1 MELNKL
7 TLAVLAAT
15 SMTLV
20 GCGGGSSSSSN
31 DDETGDDIVTP
42 DPLAVYTDTAW
53 SLGADEL
60 VGLTYPQNATNGDM
74 VALKRSTGSD
84 DSISHTLMV
93 APAATKE
100 FAAVEGVALEKDYYR
115 DVLALPVSGTVEGEE
130 IDTVLIATCGYEEAS
145 MIEGGE
151 IPTRGEV
158 GPRAVAVEEKVAIE
172 EETQTPASLEI
183 YLAGTDNSASLDIS
197 DETEGNYFLVDCHSL
212 GGLSAFDLSSKGTDA
227 YEIDFFITGKDST
240 GEVAV
245 FEASLTYN
253 YENNEVTESDFT
265 VLESIEEILSAV
277 AEGPEDD
284 FLVAMTSERRTYLL
298 SELKEAGI
306 ELNNDGNPFTSD
318 TENGVVILDLV
329 YSGDN
334 LLAVSEDAGL
344 AGADFTG
351 GEYVMLSGGDFT
363 RCVDQL
369 AVNGTTVWCHDST
382 DEGKLIEFTAP
393 TVPQS
398 DVVEETPEESP
409 VRAVSVGSA
418 SYKVSKEEAEQIK
431 AELEGA
437 GAEVEVK

>member
-20 GCGGGSSSSSN
+20 GCGGGSSSSS

-100 FAAVEGVALEKDYYR
+100 FVAVEGVALEKDYYR

-130 IDTVLIATCGYEEAS
+130 IDTVLIATCGYDEAS
-145 MIEGGE
+145 AIEGGE
-151 IPTRGEV
+151 ALVGGE
-158 GPRAVAVEEKVAIE
+158 GGGASAQLVAIE

-183 YLAGTDNSASLDIS
+183 YLAGTDISASLDIN
-197 DETEGNYFLVDCHSL
+197 DETEGNFFLVDCHSL
-212 GGLSAFDLSSKGTDA
+212 GGLSASDLSSKGTDA
-227 YEIDFFITGKDST
+227 YEIDFFITGRDST

-245 FEASLTYN
+245 FEASLIYN
-253 YENNEVTESDFT
+253 YESNEVTETEFYELDDNKF
-265 VLESIEEILSAV
+265 VLSAIDV
-277 AEGPEDD
+277 GQESDYYTTMTIEG
-284 FLVAMTSERRTYLL
+284 STYLL
-298 SELKEAGI
+298 EALGEEGI
-306 ELNNDGNPFTSD
+306 VLGNDGNPFTS
-318 TENGVVILDLV
+318 ESEEGAIIFDLV

-334 LLAVSEDAGL
+334 LLAVSGDAGL

-351 GEYVMLSGGDFT
+351 EQFVMLTGGDYEN
-363 RCVDQL
+363 CVDQL

-398 DVVEETPEESP
+398 DVVEEAPEEA
-409 VRAVSVGSA
+409 RMQAVSFGSA

>member
-20 GCGGGSSSSSN
+20 GCGGGSSSSS

-53 SLGADEL
+53 SAGADEL

-84 DSISHTLMV
+84 DSVSHTLMV

-100 FAAVEGVALEKDYYR
+100 FTAVEGVALEKDYYR
-115 DVLALPVSGTVEGEE
+115 DVLALPVSGNVEGEE

-158 GPRAVAVEEKVAIE
+158 GPRAVAIEEKVAIE
-172 EETQTPASLEI
+172 AETHTPASLEI
-183 YLAGTDNSASLDIS
+183 YLAGTDISASLDIS
-197 DETEGNYFLVDCHSL
+197 DEIEGNYSLVDCHSL
-212 GGLSAFDLSSKGTDA
+212 GGLSASDLSSKGTSA
-227 YEIDFFITGKDST
+227 YEVDFFITGQDST
-240 GEVAV
+240 GDVAV
-245 FEASLTYN
+245 FEASLIYN
-253 YENNEVTESDFT
+253 YESNEVTESDFS
-265 VLESIEEILSAV
+265 VLDTDSGIIVSAV
-277 AEGPEDD
+277 EEDPEDD
-284 FLVAMTSERRTYLL
+284 FLVAMTTDSRMFLL
-298 SELKEAGI
+298 SEFAEEGI
-306 ELNNDGNPFTSD
+306 VLNMEINPFTS
-318 TENGVVILDLV
+318 EAEEGAVILDLV
-329 YSGDN
+329 YSGEN
-334 LLAVSEDAGL
+334 LLAVSADAGL

-351 GEYVMLSGGDFT
+351 GEYVMLSDGDFT

-393 TVPQS
+393 AVTQS
-398 DVVEETPEESP
+398 EIPEEIAEEAP
-409 VRAVSVGSA
+409 VKVAALAA
-418 SYKVSKEEAEQIK
+418 SSYTVSKEEAEQIK

>member
-20 GCGGGSSSSSN
+20 GCGGGSSSSS

-100 FAAVEGVALEKDYYR
+100 FAAVEGVALERDYYR

-145 MIEGGE
+145 VIEGGE
-151 IPTRGEV
+151 ALDGGE
-158 GPRAVAVEEKVAIE
+158 GGGASAQAVAIE

-183 YLAGTDNSASLDIS
+183 YLAGTDISASLDIN
-197 DETEGNYFLVDCHSL
+197 DETEGNFFLVDCHSL
-212 GGLSAFDLSSKGTDA
+212 GGLSASDLSSKGTDA
-227 YEIDFFITGKDST
+227 YEIDFFITGRDST

-245 FEASLTYN
+245 FEASLIYD

-265 VLESIEEILSAV
+265 VLDTDAGIIVTAVEED
-277 AEGPEDD
+277 PEDD
-284 FLVAMTSERRTYLL
+284 FLVAMTVEDNTYLL
-298 SELKEAGI
+298 SALESEGI

-329 YSGDN
+329 YSGES
-334 LLAVSEDAGL
+334 LLAVSADAGL
-344 AGADFTG
+344 AGADFNG
-351 GEYVMLSGGDFT
+351 GEYVLLSGGDFT

-409 VRAVSVGSA
+409 VRAVSLAAS
-418 SYKVSKEEAEQIK
+418 SYKASKEEAEQIK

>member
-20 GCGGGSSSSSN
+20 GCGGGSSSSS

-53 SLGADEL
+53 SAGADEL

-84 DSISHTLMV
+84 DSVSHTLMV

-100 FAAVEGVALEKDYYR
+100 FTAVEGVALEKDYYR

-158 GPRAVAVEEKVAIE
+158 GPRAVAIEEEVAIE
-172 EETQTPASLEI
+172 DETQTPATLEI
-183 YLAGTDNSASLDIS
+183 YLAGTDINESLAID
-197 DETEGNYFLVDCHSL
+197 TGAEGGFLVDCHSL
-212 GGLSAFDLSSKGTDA
+212 GGLSASDLSSKGTSA
-227 YEIDFFITGKDST
+227 YEVDFFITGKDST
-240 GEVAV
+240 GAVAV
-245 FEASLTYN
+245 FEASMIYN

-265 VLESIEEILSAV
+265 VLDTDAEIIVSAV
-277 AEGPEDD
+277 EEDPEDD
-284 FLVAMTSERRTYLL
+284 FLVAMTVEDNTYLL
-298 SELKEAGI
+298 SALESAGI
-306 ELNNDGNPFTSD
+306 KLNSDGNPFTSD
-318 TENGVVILDLV
+318 TENGAVILDLI
-329 YSGDN
+329 YSGEN
-334 LLAVSEDAGL
+334 LLAVSADAGL

-351 GEYVMLSGGDFT
+351 GEYVMLSDGDFT

-398 DVVEETPEESP
+398 EVVEAPD
-409 VRAVSVGSA
+409 RVSA
-418 SYKVSKEEAEQIK
+418 RSYEVSKEEAEQIK

>member
-20 GCGGGSSSSSN
+20 GCGGGSSSSS
-31 DDETGDDIVTP
+31 DDEIGDDIVTP

-60 VGLTYPQNATNGDM
+60 VGLTYPQSATNGDM

-100 FAAVEGVALEKDYYR
+100 FADVEGVALEKDYYR

-145 MIEGGE
+145 VIEGGE
-151 IPTRGEV
+151 ALDGGE
-158 GPRAVAVEEKVAIE
+158 GGGASAQAVAIE

-183 YLAGTDNSASLDIS
+183 YLAGTDISADLDIN
-197 DETEGNYFLVDCHSL
+197 DETEGNFFLVDCHSL
-212 GGLSAFDLSSKGTDA
+212 GGLSASDLSSKGTDA
-227 YEIDFFITGKDST
+227 YEIDFFITGRDST

-245 FEASLTYN
+245 FEASLIYD

-265 VLESIEEILSAV
+265 VLDTDAGIIVTAVEED
-277 AEGPEDD
+277 PEDD
-284 FLVAMTSERRTYLL
+284 FLVAMTVEDNTYLL
-298 SELKEAGI
+298 SALESEGI

-329 YSGDN
+329 YSGES
-334 LLAVSEDAGL
+334 LLAVSADAGL
-344 AGADFTG
+344 AGADFNG
-351 GEYVMLSGGDFT
+351 GEYVLLSGGDFT

-409 VRAVSVGSA
+409 VRAVSLAAS
-418 SYKVSKEEAEQIK
+418 SYKASKEEAEQIK

>member
-20 GCGGGSSSSSN
+20 GCGGGSSSSS

-53 SLGADEL
+53 SLGVDEL
-60 VGLTYPQNATNGDM
+60 VGLTYPQSATNGDM

-100 FAAVEGVALEKDYYR
+100 FADVEGVALEKDYYR

-145 MIEGGE
+145 VIEGGE
-151 IPTRGEV
+151 ALDGGE
-158 GPRAVAVEEKVAIE
+158 GGGASAQAVAIE

-183 YLAGTDNSASLDIS
+183 YLAGTDISADLDIN
-197 DETEGNYFLVDCHSL
+197 DETEGNFFLVDCHSL
-212 GGLSAFDLSSKGTDA
+212 GGLSASDLSSKGTDA
-227 YEIDFFITGKDST
+227 YEIDFFITGRDST

-245 FEASLTYN
+245 FEASLIYD

-265 VLESIEEILSAV
+265 VLDTDAGIIVTAVEED
-277 AEGPEDD
+277 PEDD
-284 FLVAMTSERRTYLL
+284 FLVAMTVEDNTYLL
-298 SELKEAGI
+298 SALESEGI

-329 YSGDN
+329 YSGES
-334 LLAVSEDAGL
+334 LLAVSADAGL
-344 AGADFTG
+344 AGADFNG
-351 GEYVMLSGGDFT
+351 GEYVLLSGGDFT

-382 DEGKLIEFTAP
+382 EEGTLIEFTAP
-393 TVPQS
+393 TVPQ
-398 DVVEETPEESP
+398 TESESQSLAAAA
-409 VRAVSVGSA
+409 RGG
-418 SYKVSKEEAEQIK
+418 SKEEAEQIK

>member
-20 GCGGGSSSSSN
+20 GCGGGSSSSS

-100 FAAVEGVALEKDYYR
+100 FVAVEGVALEKDYYR

-145 MIEGGE
+145 VIEGGE
-151 IPTRGEV
+151 ALDGGE
-158 GPRAVAVEEKVAIE
+158 GGGASAQAVAIE

-183 YLAGTDNSASLDIS
+183 YLAGTDISADLDIN
-197 DETEGNYFLVDCHSL
+197 DETEGNFFLVDCHSL
-212 GGLSAFDLSSKGTDA
+212 GGLSASDLSSKGTDA
-227 YEIDFFITGKDST
+227 YEIDFFITGRDST

-245 FEASLTYN
+245 FEASLIYD

-265 VLESIEEILSAV
+265 VLDTDAGIIVTAVEEN
-277 AEGPEDD
+277 PEDD
-284 FLVAMTSERRTYLL
+284 FLVAMTVEDNTYLL
-298 SELKEAGI
+298 SALESAGI

-329 YSGDN
+329 YSGES
-334 LLAVSEDAGL
+334 LLAVSADAGL
-344 AGADFTG
+344 AGADFNG
-351 GEYVMLSGGDFT
+351 GEYVLLSGGDFT

-409 VRAVSVGSA
+409 VRAVSLAAS
-418 SYKVSKEEAEQIK
+418 SYKASKEEAEQIK

>member
-20 GCGGGSSSSSN
+20 GCGGGSSSSS

-53 SLGADEL
+53 SAGADEL

-100 FAAVEGVALEKDYYR
+100 FTAVEGVALEKDYYR

-158 GPRAVAVEEKVAIE
+158 GPRAVAIEEKVAIE

-183 YLAGTDNSASLDIS
+183 YLAGTDINESLAID
-197 DETEGNYFLVDCHSL
+197 TGAEGGFLVDCHSL
-212 GGLSAFDLSSKGTDA
+212 GGLSTSDLSSKGTSA
-227 YEIDFFITGKDST
+227 YEVDFFITGKDST

-245 FEASLTYN
+245 FEASLIYN
-253 YENNEVTESDFT
+253 YESNEVTESDFSAQDSST
-265 VLESIEEILSAV
+265 IISAAV
-277 AEGPEDD
+277 AENPEDD
-284 FLVAMTSERRTYLL
+284 FLVATTIEGETYLL
-298 SELKEAGI
+298 ESLGEEGI
-306 ELNNDGNPFTSD
+306 VLSTEGNPFTSESEEGA
-318 TENGVVILDLV
+318 TIFDLA

-334 LLAVSEDAGL
+334 LFAVSGDAGL
-344 AGADFTG
+344 AGADFNG
-351 GEYVMLSGGDFT
+351 GEYVLLSGGDFT

-369 AVNGTTVWCHDST
+369 AVNGTTVWCHDSA

-398 DVVEETPEESP
+398 EAPERAPVVAAS
-409 VRAVSVGSA
+409 

>member
-31 DDETGDDIVTP
+31 DDEPVNDVVTP

-53 SLGADEL
+53 SVGADEL
-60 VGLTYPQNATNGDM
+60 VGLTYPQSATNGDM

-100 FAAVEGVALEKDYYR
+100 FADVEGVALEKDYYR

-145 MIEGGE
+145 VIEGGE
-151 IPTRGEV
+151 ALDGGE
-158 GPRAVAVEEKVAIE
+158 GGGASAQAVAIE

-183 YLAGTDNSASLDIS
+183 YLAGTDISASLDIS

-212 GGLSAFDLSSKGTDA
+212 GGLSASDLSSKGTSA
-227 YEIDFFITGKDST
+227 YEVDFYITGQDST
-240 GEVAV
+240 GNVAV
-245 FEASLTYN
+245 FGASLIYN

-265 VLESIEEILSAV
+265 VVDSSGTIIVSAV
-277 AEGPEDD
+277 EEDPEDD
-284 FLVAMTSERRTYLL
+284 FLVAMTIEDNTYLL
-298 SELKEAGI
+298 SELDEAGI

-318 TENGVVILDLV
+318 TENGAVILDLV
-329 YSGDN
+329 YSGEN
-334 LLAVSEDAGL
+334 LLAVSADAGL

-351 GEYVMLSGGDFT
+351 GEYVALSGGDFT

-409 VRAVSVGSA
+409 VRVLSLAAS
-418 SYKVSKEEAEQIK
+418 SYKASKEEAEQIK

>member
-20 GCGGGSSSSSN
+20 GCGGGSSSSS

-53 SLGADEL
+53 SLGVDEL
-60 VGLTYPQNATNGDM
+60 VGLTYPQSATNGDM

-145 MIEGGE
+145 VIEGGE
-151 IPTRGEV
+151 ALDGGE
-158 GPRAVAVEEKVAIE
+158 GGGASAQAVAIE

-183 YLAGTDNSASLDIS
+183 YLAGTDISASLDIN
-197 DETEGNYFLVDCHSL
+197 DETEGNFFLVDCHSL
-212 GGLSAFDLSSKGTDA
+212 GGLSASDLSSKGTDA
-227 YEIDFFITGKDST
+227 YEIDFFITGRDST

-245 FEASLTYN
+245 FEASLIYD

-265 VLESIEEILSAV
+265 VLETDAGIIVTAVEED
-277 AEGPEDD
+277 PEDD
-284 FLVAMTSERRTYLL
+284 FLVAMTVEDNTYLL
-298 SELKEAGI
+298 SALESEGI

-329 YSGDN
+329 YSGES
-334 LLAVSEDAGL
+334 LLAVSADAGL

-398 DVVEETPEESP
+398 DVVEEAPEESS
-409 VRAVSVGSA
+409 VQAVSFGSA

>member
-20 GCGGGSSSSSN
+20 GCGGGSSSSS

-100 FAAVEGVALEKDYYR
+100 FVAVEGVALEKDYYR

-130 IDTVLIATCGYEEAS
+130 IDTVLIATCGYDEAS
-145 MIEGGE
+145 AIEGGE
-151 IPTRGEV
+151 ALDGGE
-158 GPRAVAVEEKVAIE
+158 GGGASAQLVAIE

-183 YLAGTDNSASLDIS
+183 YLAGTDISASLDIN
-197 DETEGNYFLVDCHSL
+197 DETEGNFFLVDCHSL
-212 GGLSAFDLSSKGTDA
+212 GGLSASDLSSKGTEA
-227 YEIDFFITGKDST
+227 YEVDFFITGRDST

-245 FEASLTYN
+245 FEASLIYD
-253 YENNEVTESDFT
+253 YENNKVTESDFT
-265 VLESIEEILSAV
+265 VLDTDAGIIVTAVEED
-277 AEGPEDD
+277 PEDD
-284 FLVAMTSERRTYLL
+284 FLVAMTVEDNTYLL
-298 SELKEAGI
+298 SALESEGI

-329 YSGDN
+329 YSGEN

-344 AGADFTG
+344 AGADFNG
-351 GEYVMLSGGDFT
+351 GEYVLLSGGDFT

-409 VRAVSVGSA
+409 VRAVSPAAS
-418 SYKVSKEEAEQIK
+418 SYKASKEEAEQIK

>member
-15 SMTLV
+15 SMILV
-20 GCGGGSSSSSN
+20 GCGGGSSSSS

-60 VGLTYPQNATNGDM
+60 VGLTYPQSATNGDM

-100 FAAVEGVALEKDYYR
+100 FVAVEGVALEKDYYR

-145 MIEGGE
+145 VIEGGE
-151 IPTRGEV
+151 ALDGGE
-158 GPRAVAVEEKVAIE
+158 GGGASAQAVAIE

-183 YLAGTDNSASLDIS
+183 YLAGTDISASLDIN
-197 DETEGNYFLVDCHSL
+197 DETKSNFFLVDCHSL
-212 GGLSAFDLSSKGTDA
+212 GGLSASDLSDEETPA

-245 FEASLTYN
+245 FKASLIYD

-265 VLESIEEILSAV
+265 VLDADAGIIVTAVEED
-277 AEGPEDD
+277 PEDD
-284 FLVAMTSERRTYLL
+284 FLVAMTVEDNTYLL
-298 SELKEAGI
+298 SALESAGI

-329 YSGDN
+329 YSGES
-334 LLAVSEDAGL
+334 LLAVSADAGL
-344 AGADFTG
+344 AGADFNG
-351 GEYVMLSGGDFT
+351 GEYVLLSGGDFT

-409 VRAVSVGSA
+409 VRAVSPAAS
-418 SYKVSKEEAEQIK
+418 SYKASKEEAEQIK

>member
-7 TLAVLAAT
+7 TLAVLATT

-20 GCGGGSSSSSN
+20 GCGGGSSSSS

-53 SLGADEL
+53 SAGADEL

-100 FAAVEGVALEKDYYR
+100 FTAVEGVALEKDYYR

-151 IPTRGEV
+151 IPTRGEI
-158 GPRAVAVEEKVAIE
+158 GPRAVAIEEKVAIE
-172 EETQTPASLEI
+172 AETHTPASLEI
-183 YLAGTDNSASLDIS
+183 YLAGTDISASLDIS
-197 DETEGNYFLVDCHSL
+197 DEIEGNYSLVDCHSL
-212 GGLSAFDLSSKGTDA
+212 GGLSASDLSNKGTSA
-227 YEIDFFITGKDST
+227 YEVDFFITGQDST
-240 GEVAV
+240 GDVAV
-245 FEASLTYN
+245 FEASLIYN
-253 YENNEVTESDFT
+253 YESNEVTESDFS
-265 VLESIEEILSAV
+265 VLDSSTIISAAV
-277 AEGPEDD
+277 AENPEDD
-284 FLVAMTSERRTYLL
+284 FLVAMTIEGETYLL
-298 SELKEAGI
+298 ESLGEEGI
-306 ELNNDGNPFTSD
+306 VLSTEGNPFTSESEEGA
-318 TENGVVILDLV
+318 TIFDLA

-334 LLAVSEDAGL
+334 LFAVSGDAGL

-351 GEYVMLSGGDFT
+351 EQFVMLTGGDYEN
-363 RCVDQL
+363 CVDQL

-393 TVPQS
+393 AVTQS
-398 DVVEETPEESP
+398 EAPEEAIEEAP
-409 VRAVSVGSA
+409 VKVAALAAS

>member
-20 GCGGGSSSSSN
+20 GCGGGSSSSS

-100 FAAVEGVALEKDYYR
+100 FAAVEGVALERDYYR

-145 MIEGGE
+145 VIEGGE
-151 IPTRGEV
+151 ALDGGE
-158 GPRAVAVEEKVAIE
+158 GGGASAQAVAIE

-183 YLAGTDNSASLDIS
+183 YLAGTDISASLDIN
-197 DETEGNYFLVDCHSL
+197 DETEGNFFLVDCHSL
-212 GGLSAFDLSSKGTDA
+212 GGLSASDLSSKGTDA
-227 YEIDFFITGKDST
+227 YEIDFFITGRDST

-245 FEASLTYN
+245 FEASLIYD

-265 VLESIEEILSAV
+265 VLDTDAGIIVTAVEEN
-277 AEGPEDD
+277 PEDD
-284 FLVAMTSERRTYLL
+284 FLVAMTVEDNTYLL
-298 SELKEAGI
+298 SALESEGI

-329 YSGDN
+329 YSGES
-334 LLAVSEDAGL
+334 LLAVSADAGL
-344 AGADFTG
+344 AGADFNG
-351 GEYVMLSGGDFT
+351 GEYVLLSGGDFT

-409 VRAVSVGSA
+409 VRAVSLAAS
-418 SYKVSKEEAEQIK
+418 SYKASKEEAEQIK

>member
-20 GCGGGSSSSSN
+20 GCGGGSSSSS
-31 DDETGDDIVTP
+31 DDDTGDDIVTP

-53 SLGADEL
+53 SAGADEL

-100 FAAVEGVALEKDYYR
+100 FTAVEGVALEKDYYR

-130 IDTVLIATCGYEEAS
+130 IDTVLVATCGYEEAS

-151 IPTRGEV
+151 IPMRGEV
-158 GPRAVAVEEKVAIE
+158 GPRAVAIE
-172 EETQTPASLEI
+172 EETQTPAILEI
-183 YLAGTDNSASLDIS
+183 YLAGTDINESLAID
-197 DETEGNYFLVDCHSL
+197 TGAEGGFLVDCHSL
-212 GGLSAFDLSSKGTDA
+212 GGLSASDLSSKGTSA
-227 YEIDFFITGKDST
+227 YEVDFFITGKHST
-240 GEVAV
+240 GDVAV
-245 FEASLTYN
+245 FEASLIYN
-253 YENNEVTESDFT
+253 YENNEVTESDFS
-265 VLESIEEILSAV
+265 VLDTDNGILVSAV
-277 AEGPEDD
+277 EEDPEDD
-284 FLVAMTSERRTYLL
+284 FLVAMTVEGNTYLL
-298 SELKEAGI
+298 SALESAGI
-306 ELNNDGNPFTSD
+306 KLNSDGNPFTSD
-318 TENGVVILDLV
+318 TENGAVILDLV
-329 YSGDN
+329 YSGEN
-334 LLAVSEDAGL
+334 LLAVSADAGL

-351 GEYVMLSGGDFT
+351 GEYVMLSDGDFT

-382 DEGKLIEFTAP
+382 DVGKLIEFTAP

-398 DVVEETPEESP
+398 EVVEAPDR
-409 VRAVSVGSA
+409 VAAR
-418 SYKVSKEEAEQIK
+418 SYEGSKEEAEQIK

>member
-20 GCGGGSSSSSN
+20 GCGGGSSSSS

-100 FAAVEGVALEKDYYR
+100 FVAVEGVALEKDYYR

-151 IPTRGEV
+151 IPMRGEV
-158 GPRAVAVEEKVAIE
+158 GPRAVAVE

-183 YLAGTDNSASLDIS
+183 YLAGTDISTSLDIN

-212 GGLSAFDLSSKGTDA
+212 GGLSASDLSSKGTDA
-227 YEIDFFITGKDST
+227 YEVDFFITGKDST

-245 FEASLTYN
+245 FEASLIYN
-253 YENNEVTESDFT
+253 YENNEVTESDFA
-265 VLESIEEILSAV
+265 VLATDGDIIVSAV
-277 AEGPEDD
+277 EEDPEDD
-284 FLVAMTSERRTYLL
+284 FLVAMAIEEDTYLL
-298 SELKEAGI
+298 SGLGRESDVVLSV
-306 ELNNDGNPFTSD
+306 DVNPFTSG
-318 TENGVVILDLV
+318 TEEGALILDLV

-334 LLAVSEDAGL
+334 LFAVSADAGL
-344 AGADFTG
+344 AGADFNG
-351 GEYVMLSGGDFT
+351 GEYVLLSGGDFT

-398 DVVEETPEESP
+398 DVVEEAPEEA
-409 VRAVSVGSA
+409 RMQAVSFGSA

-431 AELEGA
+431 AELEGP

>member
-20 GCGGGSSSSSN
+20 GCGGGSSSSS
-31 DDETGDDIVTP
+31 DDETGEDIVTP

-53 SLGADEL
+53 SAGADEL

-84 DSISHTLMV
+84 DSVSHTLMV

-100 FAAVEGVALEKDYYR
+100 FTAIEGVALEKDYYR

-151 IPTRGEV
+151 IPMRGEV
-158 GPRAVAVEEKVAIE
+158 GPRAVAIEEKVAIE
-172 EETQTPASLEI
+172 AETHTPASLEI
-183 YLAGTDNSASLDIS
+183 YLAGTDISASLDIS
-197 DETEGNYFLVDCHSL
+197 DEIEGNYSLVDCHSL
-212 GGLSAFDLSSKGTDA
+212 GGLSASDLSSKGTSA
-227 YEIDFFITGKDST
+227 YEVDFFITGQDST
-240 GEVAV
+240 GDVAV
-245 FEASLTYN
+245 FEASLIYN
-253 YENNEVTESDFT
+253 YESNEVTESDFS
-265 VLESIEEILSAV
+265 VLDSSTIISAAV
-277 AEGPEDD
+277 AENPEDD
-284 FLVAMTSERRTYLL
+284 FLVAMTIEGETYLL
-298 SELKEAGI
+298 ETLGEEGI
-306 ELNNDGNPFTSD
+306 VLSTEGNPFTSESEEGA
-318 TENGVVILDLV
+318 TIFDLA

-334 LLAVSEDAGL
+334 LFAVSGDAGL

-351 GEYVMLSGGDFT
+351 EQFVMLTDGDYAN
-363 RCVDQL
+363 CVDQL

-393 TVPQS
+393 AVTQS
-398 DVVEETPEESP
+398 EAPEEAIEEAP
-409 VRAVSVGSA
+409 VKVAALAA
-418 SYKVSKEEAEQIK
+418 SSYTVSKEEAEQIK

>member
-20 GCGGGSSSSSN
+20 GCGGGSSSSS

-60 VGLTYPQNATNGDM
+60 VGLTYPQNATSGDM

-100 FAAVEGVALEKDYYR
+100 FAAVEGVALERDYYR
-115 DVLALPVSGTVEGEE
+115 DVLALPVSGTVEGQE
-130 IDTVLIATCGYEEAS
+130 IDTVLITTCGYDEAS
-145 MIEGGE
+145 VIEGGE
-151 IPTRGEV
+151 ALDGGE
-158 GPRAVAVEEKVAIE
+158 GGGASAQAVAIE

-183 YLAGTDNSASLDIS
+183 YLAGTDISASLDIN
-197 DETEGNYFLVDCHSL
+197 DETEGNFFLVDCHSL
-212 GGLSAFDLSSKGTDA
+212 GGLSASDLSSKGTDA
-227 YEIDFFITGKDST
+227 YEIDFFITGRDST

-245 FEASLTYN
+245 FEASLIYD

-265 VLESIEEILSAV
+265 VLDTDAGIIVTAVEED
-277 AEGPEDD
+277 PEDD
-284 FLVAMTSERRTYLL
+284 FLVAMTVEDNTYLL
-298 SELKEAGI
+298 SALESEGI

-329 YSGDN
+329 YSGES
-334 LLAVSEDAGL
+334 LLAVSADAGL
-344 AGADFTG
+344 AGADFNG
-351 GEYVMLSGGDFT
+351 GEYVLLSGGDFT

-409 VRAVSVGSA
+409 VRAVSLAAS
-418 SYKVSKEEAEQIK
+418 SYKASKEEAEQIK

>member
-15 SMTLV
+15 SMILV
-20 GCGGGSSSSSN
+20 GCGGGSSSSS

-53 SLGADEL
+53 SLGVDEL
-60 VGLTYPQNATNGDM
+60 VGLTYPQSATNGEM

-145 MIEGGE
+145 VIEGGE
-151 IPTRGEV
+151 ALDGGE
-158 GPRAVAVEEKVAIE
+158 GGGASAQAVAIE

-183 YLAGTDNSASLDIS
+183 YLAGTDISASLDIN
-197 DETEGNYFLVDCHSL
+197 DETKSNFFLVDCHSL
-212 GGLSAFDLSSKGTDA
+212 GGLSASDLSDEETPA

-245 FEASLTYN
+245 FKASLIYD

-265 VLESIEEILSAV
+265 VLDADAGIIVTAVEED
-277 AEGPEDD
+277 PEDD
-284 FLVAMTSERRTYLL
+284 FLVAMTVEDNTYLL
-298 SELKEAGI
+298 SALESAGI

-329 YSGDN
+329 YSGES
-334 LLAVSEDAGL
+334 LLAVSADAGL
-344 AGADFTG
+344 AGADFNG
-351 GEYVMLSGGDFT
+351 GEYVLLSGGDFT

-409 VRAVSVGSA
+409 VRAVSLAAS
-418 SYKVSKEEAEQIK
+418 SYKASKEEAEQIK

>member
-20 GCGGGSSSSSN
+20 GCGGGSSSSS

-60 VGLTYPQNATNGDM
+60 VGLTYPQSATNGDM

-100 FAAVEGVALEKDYYR
+100 FVAVEGVALEKDYYR

-145 MIEGGE
+145 VIEGGE
-151 IPTRGEV
+151 ALDGGE
-158 GPRAVAVEEKVAIE
+158 GGGASAQAVAIE

-183 YLAGTDNSASLDIS
+183 YLAGTDISASLDIN
-197 DETEGNYFLVDCHSL
+197 DETEGNFFLVDCHSL
-212 GGLSAFDLSSKGTDA
+212 GGLSASDLSSKGTDA

-245 FEASLTYN
+245 FEASLIYD

-265 VLESIEEILSAV
+265 VLDTDAGIIVTAVEED
-277 AEGPEDD
+277 PEDD
-284 FLVAMTSERRTYLL
+284 FLVAMTVEDNTYLL
-298 SELKEAGI
+298 SALESEGI

-329 YSGDN
+329 YSGES
-334 LLAVSEDAGL
+334 LLAVSADAGL
-344 AGADFTG
+344 AGADFNG
-351 GEYVMLSGGDFT
+351 GEYVLLSGGDFT

>member
-15 SMTLV
+15 SMILV
-20 GCGGGSSSSSN
+20 GCGGGSSSSS

-53 SLGADEL
+53 SLGVDEL
-60 VGLTYPQNATNGDM
+60 VGLTYPQSATNGEM

-145 MIEGGE
+145 VIEGGE
-151 IPTRGEV
+151 ALDGGE
-158 GPRAVAVEEKVAIE
+158 GGGASAQAVAIE

-183 YLAGTDNSASLDIS
+183 YLAGTDISASLDIN
-197 DETEGNYFLVDCHSL
+197 DETKSNFFLVDCHSL
-212 GGLSAFDLSSKGTDA
+212 GGLSASDLSDEETPA

-245 FEASLTYN
+245 FKASLIYD

-265 VLESIEEILSAV
+265 VLDTDAGIIVTAVEED
-277 AEGPEDD
+277 PEDD
-284 FLVAMTSERRTYLL
+284 FLVAMTVEDNTYLL
-298 SELKEAGI
+298 SALESAGI

-329 YSGDN
+329 YSGES
-334 LLAVSEDAGL
+334 LLAVSADAGL
-344 AGADFTG
+344 AGADFNG
-351 GEYVMLSGGDFT
+351 GEYVLLSGGDFT

-409 VRAVSVGSA
+409 VRAVSPAAS
-418 SYKVSKEEAEQIK
+418 SYKASKEEAEQIK

>member
-20 GCGGGSSSSSN
+20 GCGGGSSSSS

-100 FAAVEGVALEKDYYR
+100 FVAVEGVALEKDYYR

-145 MIEGGE
+145 AIEGGE
-151 IPTRGEV
+151 ALDGGE
-158 GPRAVAVEEKVAIE
+158 GGGASAQAVAIE

-183 YLAGTDNSASLDIS
+183 YLAGTDISASLDIN
-197 DETEGNYFLVDCHSL
+197 DETEGNFFLVDCHSL

-227 YEIDFFITGKDST
+227 YEIDFFITGRDST

-245 FEASLTYN
+245 FEASLIYN
-253 YENNEVTESDFT
+253 YESNEVTESDFAVQAT
-265 VLESIEEILSAV
+265 DPVTIVTAVEED
-277 AEGPEDD
+277 PEDD
-284 FLVAMTSERRTYLL
+284 FLVAMANEDDTYLFSGFGRESDVVL
-298 SELKEAGI
+298 SA
-306 ELNNDGNPFTSD
+306 DVNPFTSG
-318 TENGVVILDLV
+318 TEEGAVILDLV

-334 LLAVSEDAGL
+334 LLAVSDDAGL

-351 GEYVMLSGGDFT
+351 GTYVALSGGDFT

-398 DVVEETPEESP
+398 DVVEEAPEESS
-409 VRAVSVGSA
+409 VQAVSFGSA

>member
-20 GCGGGSSSSSN
+20 GCGGGSSSSS

-100 FAAVEGVALEKDYYR
+100 FVAVEGVALEKDYYR

-151 IPTRGEV
+151 IPMRGEV
-158 GPRAVAVEEKVAIE
+158 GPRAVAVE

-183 YLAGTDNSASLDIS
+183 YLAGTDISTSLDIN

-212 GGLSAFDLSSKGTDA
+212 GGLSASDLSSKGTDA
-227 YEIDFFITGKDST
+227 YEVDFFITGKDST

-245 FEASLTYN
+245 FEASLIYN
-253 YENNEVTESDFT
+253 YENNEVTESDFA

-277 AEGPEDD
+277 AEDPEDD
-284 FLVAMTSERRTYLL
+284 FLVAMTTERRTYLL

-306 ELNNDGNPFTSD
+306 ELNMESNPFTS
-318 TENGVVILDLV
+318 EAEEGAIILDLV
-329 YSGDN
+329 YSGEN
-334 LLAVSEDAGL
+334 LLAVSDDAGL

-351 GEYVMLSGGDFT
+351 GEYVLLSGGDFT

-398 DVVEETPEESP
+398 DVVEEIPEESP
-409 VRAVSVGSA
+409 AKAVSLAAS
-418 SYKVSKEEAEQIK
+418 SYKASKEEAEQIK

>member
-20 GCGGGSSSSSN
+20 GCGGGSSSSS

-84 DSISHTLMV
+84 DSISHTLIV

-100 FAAVEGVALEKDYYR
+100 FVAVEGVALEKDYYR

-130 IDTVLIATCGYEEAS
+130 IDTVLIATCGYDEAS
-145 MIEGGE
+145 AIEGGE
-151 IPTRGEV
+151 ALVGGE
-158 GPRAVAVEEKVAIE
+158 GGGASAQLVAIE

-183 YLAGTDNSASLDIS
+183 YLAGTDISASLDIN
-197 DETEGNYFLVDCHSL
+197 DETEGNFFLVDCHSL
-212 GGLSAFDLSSKGTDA
+212 GGLSASDLSSKGTDA

-245 FEASLTYN
+245 FEASLIYN
-253 YENNEVTESDFT
+253 YESNEVTETEFYELDDNKF
-265 VLESIEEILSAV
+265 VLSAIDV
-277 AEGPEDD
+277 GQESDYYTTMTIEG
-284 FLVAMTSERRTYLL
+284 STYLL
-298 SELKEAGI
+298 EALGEEGI
-306 ELNNDGNPFTSD
+306 VLGNDGNPFTS
-318 TENGVVILDLV
+318 ESEEGAIIFDLV

-334 LLAVSEDAGL
+334 LLAVSGDAGL

-351 GEYVMLSGGDFT
+351 EQFVMLTGGDYEN
-363 RCVDQL
+363 CVDQL

>member
-20 GCGGGSSSSSN
+20 GCGGGSSSSS

-60 VGLTYPQNATNGDM
+60 VGLTYPQSATNGDM

-100 FAAVEGVALEKDYYR
+100 FVAVEGVALEKDYYR

-145 MIEGGE
+145 VIEGGE
-151 IPTRGEV
+151 ALDGGE
-158 GPRAVAVEEKVAIE
+158 GGGASAQAVAIE

-183 YLAGTDNSASLDIS
+183 YLAGTDISASLDIN
-197 DETEGNYFLVDCHSL
+197 DETEGNFFLVDCHSL
-212 GGLSAFDLSSKGTDA
+212 GGLSASDLSSKGTDA
-227 YEIDFFITGKDST
+227 YEIDFFITGRDST

-245 FEASLTYN
+245 FEASLIYD

-265 VLESIEEILSAV
+265 VLDTDAGIIVTAVEED
-277 AEGPEDD
+277 PEDD
-284 FLVAMTSERRTYLL
+284 FLVAMTVEDNTYLL
-298 SELKEAGI
+298 SALESEGI

-329 YSGDN
+329 YSGES
-334 LLAVSEDAGL
+334 LLAVSADAGL
-344 AGADFTG
+344 AGADFNG
-351 GEYVMLSGGDFT
+351 GEYVLLSGGDFT

-409 VRAVSVGSA
+409 VRAVSLAAS
-418 SYKVSKEEAEQIK
+418 SYKASKEEAEQIK

>member
-20 GCGGGSSSSSN
+20 GCGGGSSSSS

-100 FAAVEGVALEKDYYR
+100 FVAVEGVALEKDYYR

-145 MIEGGE
+145 VIEGGE
-151 IPTRGEV
+151 ALDGGE
-158 GPRAVAVEEKVAIE
+158 GGGASAQAVAIE

-183 YLAGTDNSASLDIS
+183 YLAGTDISASLDIN
-197 DETEGNYFLVDCHSL
+197 DETEGNFFLVDCHSL

-227 YEIDFFITGKDST
+227 YEIDFFITGRDST
-240 GEVAV
+240 GEAAV
-245 FEASLTYN
+245 FEASLIYN
-253 YENNEVTESDFT
+253 YENNEVTESDFA

-277 AEGPEDD
+277 AEDPEDD
-284 FLVAMTSERRTYLL
+284 FLVAMTTERRTYLL

-306 ELNNDGNPFTSD
+306 ELNMKGNPFTS
-318 TENGVVILDLV
+318 EAEEGAIILDLV
-329 YSGDN
+329 YSGEN

-398 DVVEETPEESP
+398 DVVEEAPEESS
-409 VRAVSVGSA
+409 VQAVSFGSA

>member
-20 GCGGGSSSSSN
+20 GCGGGSSSSS
-31 DDETGDDIVTP
+31 DDDTGDDIVTP

-100 FAAVEGVALEKDYYR
+100 FVAVEGVALEKDYYR

-145 MIEGGE
+145 AIEGGE
-151 IPTRGEV
+151 AIDGGE
-158 GPRAVAVEEKVAIE
+158 GGGASAQLVAIE

-183 YLAGTDNSASLDIS
+183 YLAGTDISASLDIN
-197 DETEGNYFLVDCHSL
+197 DETKSNFFLVDCHSL
-212 GGLSAFDLSSKGTDA
+212 GGLSASEGTDA
-227 YEIDFFITGKDST
+227 YEIDFFITGRDST
-240 GEVAV
+240 GEAAV
-245 FEASLTYN
+245 FKASLIYN
-253 YENNEVTESDFT
+253 YENNEVTESDFA
-265 VLESIEEILSAV
+265 VQESIEEILSAV
-277 AEGPEDD
+277 AEDPEDD
-284 FLVAMTSERRTYLL
+284 FLVAMTTERRTYLL

-306 ELNNDGNPFTSD
+306 ELNMKGNPFTS
-318 TENGVVILDLV
+318 EAEEGAIILDLV

-334 LLAVSEDAGL
+334 LLAVSDDAGL

-351 GEYVMLSGGDFT
+351 GTYVALSGGDFT

-398 DVVEETPEESP
+398 DVVEEAPEEA
-409 VRAVSVGSA
+409 RMQAVSFGSA

>member
-20 GCGGGSSSSSN
+20 GCGGGSSSSS

-53 SLGADEL
+53 SAGADEL

-84 DSISHTLMV
+84 DSVSHTLMV

-100 FAAVEGVALEKDYYR
+100 FTAVEGVALEKDYYR

-158 GPRAVAVEEKVAIE
+158 GPQAVAIEEKVAIE
-172 EETQTPASLEI
+172 AETHTPASLEI
-183 YLAGTDNSASLDIS
+183 YLAGTDISASLDIS
-197 DETEGNYFLVDCHSL
+197 DEIEGNYSLVDCHSL
-212 GGLSAFDLSSKGTDA
+212 GGLSASDLSSKGTSA
-227 YEIDFFITGKDST
+227 YEVDFFITGQDST
-240 GEVAV
+240 GDVAV
-245 FEASLTYN
+245 FEASLIYN
-253 YENNEVTESDFT
+253 YESNEVTETEFYELDDNKF
-265 VLESIEEILSAV
+265 VLSAIDV
-277 AEGPEDD
+277 GQESDYYTTMTIEG
-284 FLVAMTSERRTYLL
+284 STYLL
-298 SELKEAGI
+298 EALGEEGI
-306 ELNNDGNPFTSD
+306 VLGNDGNPFTSESEEGA
-318 TENGVVILDLV
+318 TIFDLA

-334 LLAVSEDAGL
+334 LLAVSGDAGL

-351 GEYVMLSGGDFT
+351 EQFVMLTGGDYEN
-363 RCVDQL
+363 CVDQL

-382 DEGKLIEFTAP
+382 DEGTLIEFTAP

-398 DVVEETPEESP
+398 EIVEAPDR
-409 VRAVSVGSA
+409 VAAR
-418 SYKVSKEEAEQIK
+418 SYEVSKEEAEQIK

>member
-20 GCGGGSSSSSN
+20 GCGGGSSSSS

-60 VGLTYPQNATNGDM
+60 VGLTYPQNATSGDM

-100 FAAVEGVALEKDYYR
+100 FAAVEGVALERDYYR
-115 DVLALPVSGTVEGEE
+115 DVLALPVSGTVEGQE
-130 IDTVLIATCGYEEAS
+130 IDTVLITTCGYEEAS
-145 MIEGGE
+145 VIEGGE
-151 IPTRGEV
+151 ALDGGE
-158 GPRAVAVEEKVAIE
+158 GGGASAQAVAIE

-183 YLAGTDNSASLDIS
+183 YLASTDISASLDIN
-197 DETEGNYFLVDCHSL
+197 DETEGNFFLVDCHSL
-212 GGLSAFDLSSKGTDA
+212 GGLSASDLSSKGTDA
-227 YEIDFFITGKDST
+227 YEIDFFITGRDST

-245 FEASLTYN
+245 FEASLIYD

-265 VLESIEEILSAV
+265 VLDTDAGIIVTAVEED
-277 AEGPEDD
+277 PEDD
-284 FLVAMTSERRTYLL
+284 FLVAMTVEDNTYLL
-298 SELKEAGI
+298 SALESEGI

-329 YSGDN
+329 YSGES
-334 LLAVSEDAGL
+334 LLAVSADAGL
-344 AGADFTG
+344 AGADFNG
-351 GEYVMLSGGDFT
+351 GEYVLLSGGDFT

-409 VRAVSVGSA
+409 VRAVSLAAS
-418 SYKVSKEEAEQIK
+418 SYKASKEEAEQIK